1 MNYLKSKTCNK
12 WFENCRR
19 QHRPWARCCRAVL
32 LTWEEVHQTRGL
44 HRGAGETRP
53 GEARRPYWW
62 ETNKKTD
69 GKIFFSIRF
78 RWFFLI
84 NVGNFIFQ
92 KKKFTGGLGL
102 ERKKIGTWN
111 FETIF
116 VKVFNVC
123 YQNMGSISTI
133 VWKQCAFRQHSN
145 FGNFQQFFIT
155 TFDWNGNFKFW
166 WFHRKDVV
174 QI

>member
-92 KKKFTGGLGL
+92 KKKIWRWAAPQAPFDFVSSFTFFLFGLKSS
-102 ERKKIGTWN
+102 ETYAKKN
-111 FETIF
+111 LTI
-116 VKVFNVC
+116 C
-123 YQNMGSISTI
+123 S
-133 VWKQCAFRQHSN
+133 
-145 FGNFQQFFIT
+145 
-155 TFDWNGNFKFW
+155 FW
-166 WFHRKDVV
+166 SCLQMVN
-174 QI
+174 